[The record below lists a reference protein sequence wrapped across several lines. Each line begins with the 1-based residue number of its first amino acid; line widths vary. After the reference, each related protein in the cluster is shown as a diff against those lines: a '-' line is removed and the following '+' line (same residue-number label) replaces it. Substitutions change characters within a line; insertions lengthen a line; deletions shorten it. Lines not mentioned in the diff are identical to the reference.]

1 MPSSGARPGPGAAA
15 GRPAAQQYPAPSN
28 PHQYPV
34 SPPTYRRGESMSP
47 ASLATAII
55 LAFVA
60 LAAIAAVLIVLLNR

>member
-1 MPSSGARPGPGAAA
+1 M
-15 GRPAAQQYPAPSN
+15 
-28 PHQYPV
+28 